1 MALLILFVLCGLVFC
16 LLLNMLAVPKT
27 ARPGTRA
34 LLFAVSFLAAEIL
47 FAAFS
52 LTFRLKP
59 AAEFA
64 AARTA
69 EQLALVTEEYFPGAF
84 NTPADAEE
92 IIRVLSLADT
102 DALLEEL
109 TAGMGTLERFAAQ
122 KAVRV
127 FFPASAGIASASG
140 ALRALVE
147 SNADSSGQISA
158 AMVLSNLQEKISDW
172 ADTAVFILRIILA
185 SLLVIFSLVFFAV
198 ARAYRREGGTGK
210 GIVFGEGAEDVS
222 GAGNR
227 DSGK

>member
-1 MALLILFVLCGLVFC
+1 
-16 LLLNMLAVPKT
+16 
-27 ARPGTRA
+27 
-34 LLFAVSFLAAEIL
+34 
-47 FAAFS
+47 
-52 LTFRLKP
+52 
-59 AAEFA
+59 
-64 AARTA
+64 
-69 EQLALVTEEYFPGAF
+69 
-84 NTPADAEE
+84 
-92 IIRVLSLADT
+92 
-102 DALLEEL
+102 
-109 TAGMGTLERFAAQ
+109 MGPLERFAAQ

-127 FFPASAGIASASG
+127 FFPASAGIASASS

-210 GIVFGEGAEDVS
+210 GIVFGESAEDVS